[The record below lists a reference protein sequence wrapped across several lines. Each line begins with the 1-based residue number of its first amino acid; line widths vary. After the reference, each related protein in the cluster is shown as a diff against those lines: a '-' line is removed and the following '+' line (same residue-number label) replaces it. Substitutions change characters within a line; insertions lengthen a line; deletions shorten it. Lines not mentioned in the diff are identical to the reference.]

1 MIMSNNSKEL
11 SKFLSYILRHEP
23 ESIKLSLDTEGW
35 ANISELI
42 ELANLSGQSI
52 TREQVLEV
60 VASSDKKRFTLSI
73 DQTQIRAAQG
83 HSLKTVDINFNELQP
98 PATLLHG
105 TASKNIDAIKQKGL
119 IAGERQYVHLTE
131 NSDTAKATGTRYG
144 KPIVLTIDSLNMYQ
158 KGFKFFLSDNDVW
171 LTEQMP
177 IEYIKF

>member
-1 MIMSNNSKEL
+1 MSNNSKEL

-60 VASSDKKRFTLSI
+60 VATSDKKRFSLSS

-83 HSLKTVDINFNELQP
+83 HSLKTVAINFKEQQP
-98 PATLLHG
+98 PAMLLHG
-105 TASKNIDAIKQKGL
+105 TASKNIDAIRRKGL

-131 NSDTAKATGTRYG
+131 NSDTATATGTRYG
-144 KPIVLTIDSLNMYQ
+144 KPVLLTIDSLTMYQ
-158 KGFKFFLSDNDVW
+158 DGFKFYLSDNNVW
-171 LTEQMP
+171 LTEQVLP
-177 IEYIKF
+177 EYIEF